1 MLNLG
6 PKRCRTA
13 GRFRFRL
20 ARRAQYGLA
29 NWHIDKSRLAPLRCA
44 PPLLSAVSRKVHG
57 AAGAFDINLPL
68 TGAPGIECRTGP
80 VAGEHQIVL
89 TFGSS
94 VAFGGASVTSGSA
107 TTSVSNNQVTVN
119 LIGVTDAQT
128 ITVTLAN
135 ADDGAN
141 FGDVSVSMKVLPGDT
156 NGSSSVNSS
165 DVSQTKGQ
173 AGQPVTNSNFRTDVN
188 ASGSINASDV
198 SFVKSRVGTA
208 VP

>member
-1 MLNLG
+1 MGRLHGRGFRLSELPYVDTVANLG
-6 PKRCRTA
+6 PNVA
-13 GRFRFRL
+13 GQPIKLRFRL
-20 ARRAQYGLA
+20 ATGAGGQA
-29 NWHIDKSRLAPLRCA
+29 TNVWHIDNVSVAPSRCA

-80 VAGEHQIVL
+80 VAGQHQIVL
-89 TFGSS
+89 TFASS
-94 VAFGGASVTSGSA
+94 VAFGATSATSGSA

-119 LIGVTDAQT
+119 LTGVADAQT

-135 ADDGAN
+135 VDDGAN

-165 DVSQTKGQ
+165 DVSSDQR
-173 AGQPVTNSNFRTDVN
+173 ADWS
-188 ASGSINASDV
+188 ASHKFKFPD
-198 SFVKSRVGTA
+198 
-208 VP
+208 